1 MPRGRQGLATV
12 LQASARGT
20 RAALHSVPFRM
31 TNSRLHVVVL
41 AIVASLIAS
50 CSAGGG
56 QPSVASS
63 APSAAATHAPAATGA
78 TATSG
83 GGVIT
88 PQTFDPNATPRPTP
102 QPTPLPTPQPPGLA
116 ALIYAVVGQFGRP
129 DWCDPDF
136 YPVARADEVTVARQ
150 HLSEMQADPA
160 LFATILQHNGITNVQ
175 QLTDQQVVFVYRDWK
190 ILTKAVTLTPVAG
203 GYSFDYIA
211 LPGGD
216 VTGTDRHVAG
226 TITATGQITTTVDEP
241 TTRPNCPICLARG
254 TLIATPAGQ
263 IPVEQMKVGDIVW
276 SADASGRPFPAVVL
290 EVGSTPVPA
299 THEVVHLVLADG
311 RSVDVSPGHPL
322 ADGREVG
329 SLHPGDQVDGST
341 VLSAELVT
349 YSGGATFDLLPAGPT
364 GAYWA
369 NDILVGSTLHAR

>member
-1 MPRGRQGLATV
+1 
-12 LQASARGT
+12 
-20 RAALHSVPFRM
+20 M

-41 AIVASLIAS
+41 AIVAALIAS

-56 QPSVASS
+56 QPSPASS
-63 APSAAATHAPAATGA
+63 APSAAATRSPAATGA
-78 TATSG
+78 TATAGS
-83 GGVIT
+83 GVIT
-88 PQTFDPNATPRPTP
+88 PQTADPNATPRPTP

-116 ALIYAVVGQFGRP
+116 TLIYAVVGQFGRP

-150 HLSEMQADPA
+150 HLAEMQGDPT
-160 LFATILQHNGITNVQ
+160 LFATILQHNGIANDH
-175 QLTDQQVVFVYRDWK
+175 QLTDQEVVVVYRDWK

-211 LPGGD
+211 LPGSDG
-216 VTGTDRHVAG
+216 TGTDRHVAG
-226 TITATGQITTTVDEP
+226 TITATGQITTTIDEA
-241 TTRPNCPICLARG
+241 TTAPNCPICLARG
-254 TLIATPAGQ
+254 TLISTPAGE
-263 IPVEQMKVGDIVW
+263 IAVEQVRVGDIVW
-276 SADASGRPFPAVVL
+276 TADTSGHRFPAAVL
-290 EVGSTPVPA
+290 AVGSTPVPA

-322 ADGREVG
+322 ADGRAVG
-329 SLHPGDQVDGST
+329 SLRPGDQVDGSI

-369 NDILVGSTLHAR
+369 NNILVGSTLHGR

>member
-1 MPRGRQGLATV
+1 MAGLPQRPV
-12 LQASARGT
+12 
-20 RAALHSVPFRM
+20 RM
-31 TNSRLHVVVL
+31 TGSRLGLLVVAM
-41 AIVASLIAS
+41 AIALLGS
-50 CSAGGG
+50 CSAIGERTPTAP
-56 QPSVASS
+56 PSSSVPTASHE
-63 APSAAATHAPAATGA
+63 AQATAAAASG
-78 TATSG
+78 G

-88 PQTFDPNATPRPTP
+88 PQTFNPNATPPPTP
-102 QPTPLPTPQPPGLA
+102 QPTPFPTPQPPGLA

-160 LFATILQHNGITNVQ
+160 LFATILQHNGVTNVQ

-190 ILTKAVTLTPVAG
+190 ILTKAVRLTPVTG
-203 GYSFDYIA
+203 GYSFDYVA
-211 LPGGD
+211 LPGSD
-216 VTGTDRHVAG
+216 ATGTDHHVTG

-241 TTRPNCPICLARG
+241 ASRPNCPICLARG
-254 TLIATPAGQ
+254 TLISTPAGQ
-263 IPVEQMKVGDIVW
+263 IPVEQIKVGDVVW
-276 SADASGRPFPAVVL
+276 TADTSGRPLPAVVV

-299 THEVVHLVLADG
+299 THEVVHLMLADG

-329 SLHPGDQVDGST
+329 SLRPGDRVDGST
-341 VLSAELVT
+341 VVSAELVT
-349 YSGGATFDLLPAGPT
+349 YSGGATFDLLPTGPT

-369 NDILVGSTLHAR
+369 NDILVGSTLHGR